1 MNCTV
6 CDKPLG
12 RRNKTGRCIAHPLL
26 PSPEVVA
33 KRAAAIRHRYVI
45 DPALRAHQR
54 AFAGCRTEK
63 GKKALSE
70 RAKRERLWERGRAA
84 FTPDTYKKRGETI
97 RALRLAHIPAEYRDL
112 YMELR
117 KKSHLSVADATAAVE
132 QQRQADAARFRREV
146 GR

>member
-1 MNCTV
+1 MNCAV

-12 RRNKTGRCIAHPLL
+12 RRNKSGRCVAHPLL

-33 KRAAAIRHRYVI
+33 KRAAAIRHRYAI

-70 RAKRERLWERGRAA
+70 RAKREKLWERGRAA
-84 FTPDTYKKRGETI
+84 FTPETFKKRGETI
-97 RALRLAHIPAEYRDL
+97 RAHRLAHIPTEYRAL
-112 YMELR
+112 YTELR
-117 KKSHLSVADATAAVE
+117 TKRRLPASDALEAVKQQQAADIARW
-132 QQRQADAARFRREV
+132 QRGAR
-146 GR
+146 